1 MTRKGVVA
9 LLAAGLLLGASAGR
23 AEAVELTANGT
34 WEFGWSWMQ
43 GPMGDTSDTFKAKQR
58 LRTQFNFIASENLK
72 GVLQVEIGDGDWG
85 GADGFAM
92 GNDGVNIKVRF
103 GYVDWVIPGADVK
116 VRMGLQPVAS
126 PAFTFNNPL
135 MSDLEV
141 AALALN
147 YQFND
152 MVGVSL
158 AWMRPYNDDTT
169 SHDTIDLVLLSVPV
183 VGEGWQVNPYAM
195 YGTFGRYA
203 MAGVMDPGHE
213 TWGSELGWLSA
224 GLLPAGSGPVIGDK
238 SHASAWWLGLG
249 GELTLFDPFR
259 VALDFA
265 YGSVDFGDNAA
276 NDELKR
282 RGWVASAEASYTFD
296 AVTPMVG
303 FWYASGDNS
312 NIHDGSERIPVVY
325 PSNGVTNFGFDGGW
339 YDAGQ
344 ISTGSAGK
352 WGVTLQFND
361 IGLVE
366 ALKHDLRAT
375 YVRGT
380 NNRAMAAVAGGAV
393 HGVDGLYLTTGDSA
407 GEFDFDTKYEIY
419 KNLAMHVELS
429 YIKLNLD
436 EAAWGAVSSDD
447 EKAYKAGIYLTYD
460 F

>member
-1 MTRKGVVA
+1 MRRKGVIA
-9 LLAAGLLLGASAGR
+9 LLAAGLLLSASAGNAR
-23 AEAVELTANGT
+23 AVDLTANGT

-43 GPMGDTSDTFKAKQR
+43 SPMGDTSDTFKAKQR
-58 LRTQFNFIASENLK
+58 LRTQFNVIASENLK

-85 GADGFAM
+85 GADGFAT
-92 GNDGVNIKVRF
+92 GNDGINMKVRF

-116 VRMGLQPVAS
+116 VRMGLQPVSS

-152 MVGVSL
+152 MVGVSF
-158 AWMRPYNDDTT
+158 AWMRPYNDDAT
-169 SHDTIDLVLLSVPV
+169 SHDAIDLLLLSVPFS
-183 VGEGWQVNPYAM
+183 GEGWQVNPYAM
-195 YGTFGRYA
+195 YGVFGRNA
-203 MAGVMDPGHE
+203 MDGVMNPDHE

-224 GLLPAGSGPVIGDK
+224 GLLPVGSGPVIGDK
-238 SHASAWWLGLG
+238 SNASAWWLGIG

-265 YGSVDFGDNAA
+265 YGSVDFGDNAL
-276 NDELKR
+276 NTELKR
-282 RGWVASAEASYTFD
+282 RGWVVSAEASYTFD

-303 FWYASGDNS
+303 VWYASGDDS
-312 NIHDGSERIPVVY
+312 NPYDGSERIPVVY

-361 IGLVE
+361 ISLIE
-366 ALKHDLRAT
+366 SLTHDLRAT

-380 NNRAMAAVAGGAV
+380 NNKAMAAVSGEAAY
-393 HGVDGLYLTTGDSA
+393 GVDGLYLTTGDSA
-407 GEFDFDTKYEIY
+407 WEFDFDTKYEIY

-429 YIKLNLD
+429 YIKLDLD
-436 EAAWGAVSSDD
+436 KSAWGPVSSDD